1 MTDFRIHAASL
12 GGTALPG
19 CSGYA
24 AEVGRSVSAFA
35 TSGAA
40 HRRLIAAGRYA
51 KAVSITTSGLFTML
65 SKLGL
70 PAAVPVPC
78 TSVIS
83 HLGGLILA
91 ASAQDPILPADTA
104 GAAELMTIT
113 NGLLCLR
120 GISWSQPGEACVCDV
135 GVWPLSTDGQEDA
148 WALSQGAIPALPA
161 SEEDYDLHAATWK
174 GVALDG
180 MTGLQLAIA
189 TNPQVEFNPGSIYPT
204 MIRQA
209 PATGPI
215 EVSASF
221 TLPDRAAL
229 RAYGQHFHGGV
240 VGPLVLTFRRFSNA
254 AARDAVNPVVIT
266 LTGAAEVSQAQDGR
280 PGSVSV
286 TVHGV
291 KTDGTSPLA
300 W

>member
-1 MTDFRIHAASL
+1 MTDFRIHAATL

-24 AEVGRSVSAFA
+24 AEVGRSIAAFA

-51 KAVSITTSGLFTML
+51 KAVDITTSGLFTVL
-65 SKLGL
+65 SKLGT
-70 PAAVPVPC
+70 PATVPVPC
-78 TSVIS
+78 ASLAGHV
-83 HLGGLILA
+83 GGLVLA
-91 ASAQDPILPADTA
+91 ASAQDSILPADTA

-113 NGLLCLR
+113 NGLIALR

-135 GVWPLSTDGQEDA
+135 GVWPLSTDGAADA
-148 WALSQGAIPALPA
+148 WTLTQGAIPALPA
-161 SEEDYDLHAATWK
+161 SEEDYDLFSATWK
-174 GVALDG
+174 GTALDG
-180 MTGLQLAIA
+180 MTGLQLSIA
-189 TNPQVEFNPGSIYPT
+189 TNPQVEFNPGAVYPT

-209 PATGPI
+209 PSTGPI
-215 EVSASF
+215 EVSAGF

-229 RAYGQHFHGGV
+229 RSYGQHFHGGA
-240 VGPLVLTFRRFSNA
+240 VGALALTFRRFSNA
-254 AARDAVNPVVIT
+254 ASHDAVNPVTLT
-266 LTGAAEVSQAQDGR
+266 LTGVAEVSQAQDGR